1 MNKLQHIVNN
11 KWFPAIFFV
20 LAISISVFQH
30 YRVFSL
36 DVIGYHSW
44 RQTQTQTVIDNFYK
58 VDFNILNPR
67 LDDLHYPDGI
77 YRMEF
82 PLGQWLV
89 ASLYKLF
96 GSHLYITRLFFYIT
110 TFISVFGMFKL
121 TFALTQNKLTSL
133 LTAWF
138 FLFSPVLYY
147 YSVNPLPDNLALCF
161 GVWSIYFWICYLKQH
176 KNYLFI
182 LSCIFLTLSVAVK
195 LPFIVFGAMYLS
207 KFYDKQADKTINL
220 RYVLIPFFVMIPSL
234 VWYAWVIPTW
244 GGNGVVKGIID
255 NDKTILQLLDIM
267 QFNLFSTMP
276 ELLVN
281 YATVPLLII
290 GFYFLFKK
298 LEFKNVIHRS
308 FVFIGIL
315 LIIYFL
321 YEMHLIDKVHDYY
334 LFPFLP
340 MLFLIV
346 AYAIQSI
353 LSRPFSNLKYMMLL
367 SFLVS
372 PITAYLRC
380 NTRWNTESPG
390 FTKEYLTHKKQL
402 QQLIPEHAKVLV
414 CGDGSRSIVLYH
426 LQRKG
431 YSLGTNEMK
440 EKDIREGLDRGTT
453 FLITDCN
460 VDTNQVLKNHVNSLL
475 FQRNDVK
482 LYTIKK

>member
-11 KWFPAIFFV
+11 KWFPVIFFM

-36 DVIGYHSW
+36 DIIGYHSW
-44 RQTQTQTVIDNFYK
+44 RQTQTQAVIDNFYK

-82 PLGQWLV
+82 PLAQWLV

-96 GSHLYITRLFFYIT
+96 GNHLFITRLFFYVT
-110 TFISVFGMFKL
+110 TLISVFGMFKL
-121 TFALTQNKLTSL
+121 TFVLTQNKLTSL

-161 GVWSIYFWICYLKQH
+161 GVWSIYFWISYLKQH

-182 LSCIFLTLSVAVK
+182 VSCIFLTLSVAVK

-207 KFYDKQADKTINL
+207 KVYDKQAHKSISI
-220 RYVLIPFFVMIPSL
+220 RYVWIPFVIMIPTL

-255 NDKTILQLLDIM
+255 NDKTILQLFDIM

-298 LEFKNVIHRS
+298 LEIKNVIHRS

-321 YEMHLIDKVHDYY
+321 YEMHLIDRVHDYY

-346 AYAIQSI
+346 AFAIQTVFLNQKSK
-353 LSRPFSNLKYMMLL
+353 LKYLILL
-367 SFLVS
+367 SFLVA

-380 NTRWNTESPG
+380 NTRWNSESPG
-390 FTKEYLTHKKQL
+390 FTKEFLTCKKQL
-402 QQLIPEHAKVLV
+402 QQLIPENAKVLV

-426 LQRKG
+426 LQRRG
-431 YSLGTNEMK
+431 YSLGDNEITDTTI
-440 EKDIREGLDRGTT
+440 EEGLKKGAA

-460 VDTNQVLKNHVNSLL
+460 TDTNKVLQRHTFNLL
-475 FQRNDVK
+475 FKKNKVK
-482 LYTIKK
+482 LYLAK

>member
-11 KWFPAIFFV
+11 KWFPILFFIVAIF
-20 LAISISVFQH
+20 ISVFQH

-36 DVIGYHSW
+36 DIIGYHSW

-67 LDDLHYPDGI
+67 LDDLHYPEGI

-82 PLGQWLV
+82 PLAQWLV
-89 ASLYKLF
+89 ACLYKLF
-96 GSHLYITRLFFYIT
+96 GSHLFITRLFFYIT
-110 TFISVFGMFKL
+110 IFISVFGMFKL
-121 TFALTQNKLTSL
+121 TFVLTQNKLTSL
-133 LTAWF
+133 LIAWF

-161 GVWSIYFWICYLKQH
+161 GVWSIYFWISYLKQH
-176 KNYLFI
+176 KNHLFI
-182 LSCIFLTLSVAVK
+182 LSCIFLTFSVAVK

-207 KFYDKQADKTINL
+207 KFYDKNALKTINIK
-220 RYVLIPFFVMIPSL
+220 YILIPFFIMIPTL
-234 VWYAWVIPTW
+234 AWYVWVIPTW
-244 GGNGVVKGIID
+244 GGNGVVRGLID

-298 LEFKNVIHRS
+298 LNIKNNIHRS
-308 FVFIGIL
+308 FVFISFL

-321 YEMHLIDKVHDYY
+321 YEMHLIDRVHDYY

-340 MLFLIV
+340 ILFLIV

-353 LSRPFSNLKYMMLL
+353 FANPSSYLKYLILL
-367 SFLVS
+367 SFLIA

-380 NTRWNTESPG
+380 NSRWNSESPG
-390 FTKEYLTHKKQL
+390 FTKEFLSCKKQL
-402 QQLIPEHAKVLV
+402 QEIIPVSSKVIV
-414 CGDGSRSIVLYH
+414 FGDDSRSIVLYH

-431 YSLGTNEMK
+431 WSLGQFGI
-440 EKDIREGLDRGTT
+440 KDKDFEEGIKRGAT
-453 FLITDCN
+453 FVVTDCE
-460 VDTNQVLKNHVNSLL
+460 VDANQVFQRHVSDLL
-475 FQRNDVK
+475 FKRNDVK
-482 LYTIKK
+482 LYLVK

>member
-11 KWFPAIFFV
+11 KWFPVIFFILAIF
-20 LAISISVFQH
+20 ISVFQH

-36 DVIGYHSW
+36 DIIGYHSW
-44 RQTQTQTVIDNFYK
+44 RQTQTQTVINNFAN

-82 PLGQWLV
+82 PLAQWLV
-89 ASLYKLF
+89 AVLYKLF
-96 GSHLYITRLFFYIT
+96 GNHLYITRLFFYIT
-110 TFISVFGMFKL
+110 FFISVLGMLKM
-121 TFALTQNKLTSL
+121 TFILTQSKLTSL
-133 LTAWF
+133 FSAWF
-138 FLFSPVLYY
+138 FMFSPVLYY

-161 GVWSIYFWICYLKQH
+161 GIWSLYFWFKYLKQN
-176 KNYLFI
+176 KNHLFI
-182 LSCIFLTLSVAVK
+182 LSCIFLSLSVAVK
-195 LPFIVFGAMYLS
+195 LPFIVFGGMYLS
-207 KFYDKQADKTINL
+207 KVYSKQNKKFKFKF
-220 RYVLIPFFVMIPSL
+220 VLIPFFIMLPTLI
-234 VWYAWVIPTW
+234 WYLWVIPTW

-255 NDKTILQLLDIM
+255 NDKTILQLLDIF

-281 YATVPLLII
+281 YATVPLLIL
-290 GFYFLFKK
+290 GFYFLVKRINI
-298 LEFKNVIHRS
+298 KNEIQRS
-308 FVFIGIL
+308 LVWIGVL

-340 MLFLIV
+340 ILFLII
-346 AYAIQSI
+346 AFAIQTI
-353 LSRPFSNLKYMMLL
+353 LNTPRSNLKYLILL
-367 SFLVS
+367 SFIIC

-380 NTRWNTESPG
+380 NTRWNSESPG
-390 FTKEYLTHKKQL
+390 FTKEYLFCKKQL
-402 QQLIPEHAKVLV
+402 QQIIPDTAKVLV

-440 EKDIREGLDRGTT
+440 EKDIKEGLDKGVA
-453 FLITDCN
+453 FLITDCI
-460 VDTNQVLKNHVNSLL
+460 VDTNQVLKNHTADLL
-475 FQRNDVK
+475 FKRNDVK
-482 LYTIKK
+482 LYTVK

>member
-11 KWFPAIFFV
+11 KWFPVLFFIVAIF
-20 LAISISVFQH
+20 ISVFQH

-82 PLGQWLV
+82 PLAQWLV
-89 ASLYKLF
+89 ACLYKLF
-96 GSHLYITRLFFYIT
+96 GSHLFITRLFFYII

-121 TFALTQNKLTSL
+121 TFVLTQNKLTSL

-161 GVWSIYFWICYLKQH
+161 GVWSIYFWISYLN
-176 KNYLFI
+176 KNKNHLFI

-207 KFYDKQADKTINL
+207 KFYDKHALKKINIKYAL
-220 RYVLIPFFVMIPSL
+220 TPFFIMIPTL
-234 VWYAWVIPTW
+234 FWYVWVIPTW
-244 GGNGVVKGIID
+244 GGNGVVRGIID

-281 YATVPLLII
+281 YATVPLLIL
-290 GFYFLFKK
+290 GFYFLVKK
-298 LEFKNVIHRS
+298 LNIKNYIHRS
-308 FVFIGIL
+308 FIFVGIL

-321 YEMHLIDKVHDYY
+321 YEMHLIDRVHDYY

-353 LSRPFSNLKYMMLL
+353 FLNPSSNFKYLILL
-367 SFLVS
+367 SFLIS

-380 NTRWNTESPG
+380 NSRWNSESPG
-390 FTKEYLTHKKQL
+390 FTKEFLSCKKQL
-402 QQLIPEHAKVLV
+402 QEIIPDTSKVLV

-426 LQRKG
+426 LNRKG

-440 EKDIREGLDRGTT
+440 EQDIKEGLDKGVM
-453 FLITDCN
+453 FLITDCD
-460 VDTNQVLKNHVNSLL
+460 VDANLVLKNHTVDLL
-475 FQRNDVK
+475 FKRNDVK
-482 LYTIKK
+482 LYTVK

>member
-1 MNKLQHIVNN
+1 MNKLQNIVNN
-11 KWFPAIFFV
+11 KWFPVIFFM

-82 PLGQWLV
+82 PLAQWLV
-89 ASLYKLF
+89 ACLYKLF

-110 TFISVFGMFKL
+110 TFVSIFGMFKL
-121 TFALTQNKLTSL
+121 TFMLTQNKLTSL
-133 LTAWF
+133 LIAWF

-161 GVWSIYFWICYLKQH
+161 GIWSIYFWISYLKQY
-176 KNYLFI
+176 KNHLFI

-207 KFYDKQADKTINL
+207 KFYDKNDARVIKFKYI
-220 RYVLIPFFVMIPSL
+220 LIPFFIMIPTL
-234 VWYAWVIPTW
+234 VWYVWVIPTW

-255 NDKTILQLLDIM
+255 NDKTILQLLDII

-290 GFYFLFKK
+290 GFYFLVKK
-298 LEFKNVIHRS
+298 LNIKNNIHRS
-308 FVFIGIL
+308 FIYIGIL
-315 LIIYFL
+315 LIVYFL
-321 YEMHLIDKVHDYY
+321 YEMHLIDRVHDYY

-340 MLFLIV
+340 LLFIIV
-346 AYAIQSI
+346 AFGIQIIMNKKYSY
-353 LSRPFSNLKYMMLL
+353 LKYLVLL
-367 SFLVS
+367 GFLVC

-380 NTRWNTESPG
+380 NTRWNTQTPG
-390 FTKEYLTHKKQL
+390 FTKEFLSCKKQL
-402 QQLIPEHAKVLV
+402 QAIIPVSSKVIV
-414 CGDGSRSIVLYH
+414 FGDDSRSIVLYH

-431 YSLGTNEMK
+431 WSLGQYGI
-440 EKDIREGLDRGTT
+440 KDEDFDEGIKRGAT
-453 FLITDCN
+453 FVITDCE
-460 VDTNQVLKNHVNSLL
+460 VDDNQVFQRHVSDLL
-475 FQRNDVK
+475 FKRNDVK
-482 LYTIKK
+482 LYLVK

>member
-11 KWFPAIFFV
+11 KWFPVIFFM

-36 DVIGYHSW
+36 DIIGYHSW
-44 RQTQTQTVIDNFYK
+44 RQTQTQAVIDNFYK

-82 PLGQWLV
+82 PLAQWFV

-96 GSHLYITRLFFYIT
+96 GSHLFITRLFFYVT
-110 TFISVFGMFKL
+110 TLISVFGMFKL

-161 GVWSIYFWICYLKQH
+161 GIWSIYFWISYLEQY

-207 KFYDKQADKTINL
+207 KVYDKQAHKSISI
-220 RYVLIPFFVMIPSL
+220 RYVWIPFVIMIPTL

-255 NDKTILQLLDIM
+255 NDKTILQLFDIM

-290 GFYFLFKK
+290 GFYFFISAK
-298 LEFKNVIHRS
+298 LS
-308 FVFIGIL
+308 
-315 LIIYFL
+315 
-321 YEMHLIDKVHDYY
+321 
-334 LFPFLP
+334 
-340 MLFLIV
+340 
-346 AYAIQSI
+346 
-353 LSRPFSNLKYMMLL
+353 SRVE
-367 SFLVS
+367 VS
-372 PITAYLRC
+372 PPFAFSWAIAFFLAVLANARKCIGSMIPIPNGAY
-380 NTRWNTESPG
+380 P
-390 FTKEYLTHKKQL
+390 
-402 QQLIPEHAKVLV
+402 
-414 CGDGSRSIVLYH
+414 
-426 LQRKG
+426 RK
-431 YSLGTNEMK
+431 
-440 EKDIREGLDRGTT
+440 RP
-453 FLITDCN
+453 
-460 VDTNQVLKNHVNSLL
+460 
-475 FQRNDVK
+475 
-482 LYTIKK
+482 

>member
-11 KWFPAIFFV
+11 KWFPVLFFIVAIF
-20 LAISISVFQH
+20 ISVFQH

-82 PLGQWLV
+82 PLAQWLV
-89 ASLYKLF
+89 ACLYKLF
-96 GSHLYITRLFFYIT
+96 GSHLFITRLFFYII

-121 TFALTQNKLTSL
+121 TFVLTQNKLTSL
-133 LTAWF
+133 LMAWF

-161 GVWSIYFWICYLKQH
+161 GIWSIYFWISYLKQN
-176 KNYLFI
+176 KNHLFI

-207 KFYDKQADKTINL
+207 KFYDKHALKKINIKYAL
-220 RYVLIPFFVMIPSL
+220 TPFFIMIPTL
-234 VWYAWVIPTW
+234 FWYVWVIPTW
-244 GGNGVVKGIID
+244 GGNGVVRGIID

-281 YATVPLLII
+281 YATVPLLIL
-290 GFYFLFKK
+290 GFYFLVKK
-298 LEFKNVIHRS
+298 LNIKNYIHRS
-308 FVFIGIL
+308 FIFVGIL

-321 YEMHLIDKVHDYY
+321 YEMHLIDRVHDYY

-353 LSRPFSNLKYMMLL
+353 FLNPSSNFKYLILL
-367 SFLVS
+367 SFLIS

-380 NTRWNTESPG
+380 NSRWNSESPG
-390 FTKEYLTHKKQL
+390 FTKEFLSCKKQL
-402 QQLIPEHAKVLV
+402 QEIIPISSKVIV
-414 CGDGSRSIVLYH
+414 FGDDSRSIVLYH

-431 YSLGTNEMK
+431 WSLGQYGI
-440 EKDIREGLDRGTT
+440 KDKDFEEGIKRGAT
-453 FLITDCN
+453 FVITDCE
-460 VDTNQVLKNHVNSLL
+460 VDTNQVFQRQVSELL
-475 FQRNDVK
+475 FKRNDVK
-482 LYTIKK
+482 LYLVK

>member
-11 KWFPAIFFV
+11 KWFPAIFFM
-20 LAISISVFQH
+20 LAIFISVFQH

-36 DVIGYHSW
+36 DLIGYHNW
-44 RQTQTQTVIDNFYK
+44 RQTQTQTVIDNFAN
-58 VDFNILNPR
+58 VDFNIFNPR

-82 PLGQWLV
+82 PLAQWLV
-89 ASLYKLF
+89 AALYKVF
-96 GSHLYITRLFFYIT
+96 GNHLYITRLFFYII

-121 TFALTQNKLTSL
+121 TFRLTQNKLTGL

-161 GVWSIYFWICYLKQH
+161 GVWSLYFWFSYLKQN
-176 KNYLFI
+176 KTYLFV
-182 LSCIFLTLSVAVK
+182 LSCVLLGLSVAVK
-195 LPFIVFGAMYLS
+195 LPFIVFGGMYLS
-207 KFYDKQADKTINL
+207 KLYDKTSLNKINL
-220 RYVLIPFFVMIPSL
+220 RYVFIPLLIMLPTLI
-234 VWYAWVIPTW
+234 WYIYVIPTW
-244 GGNGVVKGIID
+244 NGNGVVKGILE

-290 GFYFLFKK
+290 GFYFLIKK
-298 LEFKNVIHRS
+298 LEFKNTIHRS
-308 FVFIGIL
+308 FVFMGVL
-315 LIIYFL
+315 LIIYFF
-321 YEMHLIDKVHDYY
+321 YEMHLIDRVHDYY

-340 MLFLIV
+340 LLFIII
-346 AYAIQSI
+346 AFAIQTI
-353 LSRPFSNLKYMMLL
+353 VLSQKSKLKYLILL
-367 SFLVS
+367 SFLIS

-380 NTRWNTESPG
+380 NTRWNCESPG
-390 FTKEYLTHKKQL
+390 FTKEFLTCKKQL
-402 QQLIPEHAKVLV
+402 QEIIPSNAKVIV

-426 LQRKG
+426 IHRKG
-431 YSLGTNEMK
+431 YSLGDNEI
-440 EKDIREGLDRGTT
+440 KDRTIEEGLEQGAT

-460 VDTNQVLKNHVNSLL
+460 TDTNQVLQRHTYSLL
-475 FQRNDVK
+475 FKKNKVK
-482 LYTIKK
+482 LFLAK